1 MTDHSR
7 AVTKHYLPAEN
18 AVENDDAM
26 YDIALRE
33 YNYFENEEVPFGP
46 HPDRDSKGRMKGD
59 IDVGLVDI
67 ENEVL
72 YVKEVKTS
80 YGDLSKADR
89 QLDRVEQH
97 FGERGWDVIKN
108 KVLER

>member
-1 MTDHSR
+1 MDHSR
-7 AVTKHYLPAEN
+7 AVTKHYIPAEN
-18 AVENDDAM
+18 VVENEDAM

-33 YNYFENEEVPFGP
+33 YNYYLNEEVPFGD
-46 HPDRDSKGRMKGD
+46 HPDSKGRMKGD

-67 ENEVL
+67 ENRVL

-80 YGDLSKADR
+80 YGDLRKADE
-89 QLDRVEQH
+89 QLERVEDH
-97 FGERGWDVIKN
+97 FGSYGWDVITS